1 MNKKNREYIL
11 WLCKRLVYRYNEDP
25 KILLEIQK
33 ILEQNEQEL
42 FFCRQTHYSISKS
55 IDVAVQNLQAI
66 KNNYGASLIT
76 AKKQFTESQI
86 QKTNEIFENFD
97 IKSIG

>member
-1 MNKKNREYIL
+1 MNKKSSEYII
-11 WLCKRLVYRYNEDP
+11 WLCKRLVYKYNEDP

-42 FFCRQTHYSISKS
+42 VFCRQTHRSISNS
-55 IDVAVQNLQAI
+55 IDIAVQNLQTI
-66 KNNYGASLIT
+66 KNNYGASLVN
-76 AKKQFTESQI
+76 ARQEFAESQI
-86 QKTNEIFENFD
+86 QKTNKTFENFD